1 MMVLGFN
8 LEGRQY
14 EGCGPTSEG
23 VTSPWGVAV
32 VTVGSP
38 PPPPL
43 SGGIWIV
50 LWNTDPRQSKGLIR
64 LVHWMSMIKVE

>member
-38 PPPPL
+38 PPPP
-43 SGGIWIV
+43 
-50 LWNTDPRQSKGLIR
+50 P
-64 LVHWMSMIKVE
+64 LVWWDMDCVVEH